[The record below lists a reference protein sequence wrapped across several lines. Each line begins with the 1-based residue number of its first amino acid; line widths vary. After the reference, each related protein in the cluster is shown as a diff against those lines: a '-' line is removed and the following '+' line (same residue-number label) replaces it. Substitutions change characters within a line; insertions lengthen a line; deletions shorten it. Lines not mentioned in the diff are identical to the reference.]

1 MKTKAAV
8 MWNGAGPFEISEL
21 ELDDPKAGEVLIR
34 YEYAGMCHSDEH
46 LRHGDLAFTPPMVG
60 GHEGS
65 GVIEAVG
72 PDVTRVK
79 PGDHIVTSWMP
90 MCRECR
96 FCLEGHSNLCLN
108 GQYLLANHAMDGTCR
123 LHGRGQDLGPGVD
136 QLGTFSQWNVIPES
150 CCVKVDPDLP
160 LDIIAVTACGVPTG
174 WGSAVNAAEVRAG
187 DVVVVYGVG
196 GVGMN
201 AVQGARHAG
210 ASVIV
215 AVDPFE
221 NKHAVAKQL
230 GATHAFTDPAE
241 AHAFVIDHTWGI
253 GADSA
258 IITVSLV
265 NPEVVQ
271 QAFAVIRRRGVVV
284 VTALSTPGELTI
296 QVPGIELT
304 LYEKRIVGSLF
315 GSGAPH
321 LDILR
326 MIDLWKGGHL
336 QLEPL
341 INRRYKLD
349 DINQGYDDLLKGEVI
364 RGIIEIEHGTT
375 GAAGAASRDQAPA
388 QATIA

>member
-1 MKTKAAV
+1 
-8 MWNGAGPFEISEL
+8 
-21 ELDDPKAGEVLIR
+21 
-34 YEYAGMCHSDEH
+34 
-46 LRHGDLAFTPPMVG
+46 
-60 GHEGS
+60 
-65 GVIEAVG
+65 VIEAVG
-72 PDVTRVK
+72 PGVTRVQ

-96 FCLEGHSNLCLN
+96 FCLEGWSNLCLN
-108 GQYLLANHAMDGTCR
+108 GQYLLANHAIDGTCR

-160 LDIIAVTACGVPTG
+160 LDIIAITACGVPTG
-174 WGSAVNAAEVRAG
+174 WGSAVNAAQVRAG
-187 DVVVVYGVG
+187 EVVVVYGVG

-215 AVDPFE
+215 AIDPFE
-221 NKHAVAKQL
+221 NKHELAKQL
-230 GATHAFTDPAE
+230 GATHAFSNAAE
-241 AHAFVIDHTWGI
+241 AHDFVMDHTWGI

-258 IITVSLV
+258 IVTVSLAEA
-265 NPEVVQ
+265 EVVQ

-284 VTALSTPGELTI
+284 LTSMSTPGKLTVQI
-296 QVPGIELT
+296 PGVELT

-321 LDILR
+321 LDIPR
-326 MIDLWKGGHL
+326 MIDFWKGGHL

-341 INRRYKLD
+341 INRRYALE

-364 RGIIEIEHGTT
+364 RGIIEIDH
-375 GAAGAASRDQAPA
+375 GAAGEDRDTNRGKARTE
-388 QATIA
+388 ATIA